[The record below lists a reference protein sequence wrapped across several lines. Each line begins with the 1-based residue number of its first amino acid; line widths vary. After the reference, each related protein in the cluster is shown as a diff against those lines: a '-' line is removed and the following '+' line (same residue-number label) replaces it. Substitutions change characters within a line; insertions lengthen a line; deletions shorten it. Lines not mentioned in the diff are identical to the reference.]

1 MENIRK
7 TVHRKNISMIRFFR
21 NTHGNGV
28 CIVFNNYTNVIL
40 GLCLGLRF
48 MVMEPVIVLSSM
60 KYGTGY
66 LYAGHY
72 CSYRNLNHDIPF
84 SVK

>member
-28 CIVFNNYTNVIL
+28 YCLKQLHARSIRIL
-40 GLCLGLRF
+40 SRTQVHGNGN
-48 MVMEPVIVLSSM
+48 
-60 KYGTGY
+60 
-66 LYAGHY
+66 
-72 CSYRNLNHDIPF
+72 SYRAQFHEVWYRICVCGTLLF
-84 SVK
+84 LS